1 MKYLSHY
8 IISGVLI
15 LSGILSYAFY
25 KKSIAEEREILENAS
40 YSIVNSWELPTL
52 LDEVSG
58 IAWVNDSTIACI
70 QDENGVI
77 YNFNL
82 NTGEISNDI
91 TFGEDG
97 DYEAIAL
104 HENDAYVMRS
114 DGRIFEV
121 KSFTSDTVAPRYFDT
136 SFKSKNNMESLT
148 YNPKTKSLV
157 TIAKDKG
164 LDKDRYKGL
173 YSIPLATKIQ
183 DDPPLFKIDMQAK
196 EFEAFQTKKEEKTF
210 NPSDIAIHPK
220 TGEYYIVDGKK
231 PKLLILSPTGTVKRV
246 HELNKFHFAQPES
259 ITFSPNG
266 TLYIA
271 NEAADGVATLLEV
284 TLKE

>member
-8 IISGVLI
+8 IIFGALIFSGV
-15 LSGILSYAFY
+15 LSYAFY
-25 KKSIAEEREILENAS
+25 KKSIAEERKILENAS
-40 YSIVNSWELPTL
+40 YNIVNSWELPTL

-70 QDENGVI
+70 QDEDGVI
-77 YNFNL
+77 YNFNI

-91 TFGEDG
+91 IFAEGG

-104 HENDAYVMRS
+104 NENDAYVMRS
-114 DGRIFEV
+114 DGRIFEI
-121 KSFTSDTVAPRYFDT
+121 KSFASDAITPRYFDT
-136 SFKSKNNMESLT
+136 SFGSKNNMESLT
-148 YNPKTKSLV
+148 YNPKTNSLITV
-157 TIAKDKG
+157 AKDKG
-164 LDKDRYKGL
+164 LAKDRYKGL
-173 YSIPLATKIQ
+173 YSIPLETKIQ
-183 DDPPLFKIDMQAK
+183 DEKPLFKIDMQAK
-196 EFEAFQTKKEEKTF
+196 EFEAFRSKKEEKTF
-210 NPSDIAIHPK
+210 NPSDMAIHPK

-231 PKLLILSPTGTVKRV
+231 PKLLILSPTGKIKII

-284 TLKE
+284 TLKK

>member
-8 IISGVLI
+8 IIFGALIFSGV
-15 LSGILSYAFY
+15 LSYAFY
-25 KKSIAEEREILENAS
+25 KKSIAEERKILENAS
-40 YSIVNSWELPTL
+40 YNIVNSWELPTL

-70 QDENGVI
+70 QDEDGVI
-77 YNFNL
+77 YNFNI

-91 TFGEDG
+91 IFAEGG

-104 HENDAYVMRS
+104 NENDAYVMRS
-114 DGRIFEV
+114 DGRIFEI
-121 KSFTSDTVAPRYFDT
+121 KSFASDAITSRYFDT
-136 SFKSKNNMESLT
+136 SFGSKNNMESLT
-148 YNPKTKSLV
+148 YNPKTNSLITV
-157 TIAKDKG
+157 AKDKG
-164 LDKDRYKGL
+164 LAKDRYKGL
-173 YSIPLATKIQ
+173 YSIPLETKIQ
-183 DDPPLFKIDMQAK
+183 DEKPLFKIDMQAK
-196 EFEAFQTKKEEKTF
+196 EFEAFRSKKEEKTF
-210 NPSDIAIHPK
+210 NPSDMAIHPK

-231 PKLLILSPTGTVKRV
+231 PKLLILSPTGKIKII

-284 TLKE
+284 TLKK